1 MADDRQILETERL
14 ILRKLTPDDLEALF
28 RLYRDPI
35 IREHFPEGVLSRAET
50 QAELDWIIKVYY
62 GDYDYGLWATI
73 YKPTGEFIG
82 RCGLL
87 PWVIDE
93 RQEVE
98 VAYLLD
104 RAYWRQGLATEAAQ
118 AIVAYGF
125 DQLKFDRLI
134 CLPIP
139 ENAASI
145 RVAEKMGMHLERE
158 LVLDGSP
165 ALLYSIAK
173 S

>member
-35 IREHFPEGVLSRAET
+35 
-50 QAELDWIIKVYY
+50 
-62 GDYDYGLWATI
+62 
-73 YKPTGEFIG
+73 
-82 RCGLL
+82 
-87 PWVIDE
+87 
-93 RQEVE
+93 
-98 VAYLLD
+98 
-104 RAYWRQGLATEAAQ
+104 
-118 AIVAYGF
+118 
-125 DQLKFDRLI
+125 DRLI

-139 ENAASI
+139 ENTASI